1 MVSKKRIMD
10 RNPLAMFVNCD
21 NHNLNLVGV
30 LSASQDLEAMMFSRA
45 VDQRSVGKNERCF
58 NFYG

>member
-1 MVSKKRIMD
+1 VVSKKRIMD

-45 VDQRSVGKNERCF
+45 VDQRSVGKKWKMF
-58 NFYG
+58 